1 MVIILGTTKETHM
14 TKMLIAK
21 PIIKNQ
27 YWVVTDGESK
37 VGNVQANRDGFEV
50 KIDGV
55 SENYTDTKTIQRV
68 SNIQFINPK
77 QPTIHQ
83 PPYAHWPTTGR
94 TYNNILDIKRKM
106 HLYTKSLKSKCYYAA
121 GYYFIKMNGTWQ
133 LEFCPKYIF
142 IQRYAYHGPYK
153 TREEA
158 LQAIDT
164 EKQSINLE

>member
-1 MVIILGTTKETHM
+1 MKIAPGKNKERYMSKT
-14 TKMLIAK
+14 LVAK

-27 YWVVTDGESK
+27 YWVVTDGEYK

-55 SENYTDTKTIQRV
+55 SINYSDTKTIQRV

-77 QPTIHQ
+77 QPSYHQ
-83 PPYAHWPTTGR
+83 PPYAQWPTNGR

-121 GYYFIKMNGTWQ
+121 GYYMIKMNGTWQ

-142 IQRYAYHGPYK
+142 IQRYAYYGPYK
-153 TREEA
+153 AREEA
-158 LQAIDT
+158 LDAFEQ
-164 EKQSINLE
+164 EKQSLKIE